1 METQLLRSMI
11 DEVAASLAQA
21 AESLA
26 GTQPAMAYQLNTL
39 AGTTRTL
46 AEGVI
51 AYHRDLFAAGR
62 DPVYLAINLG
72 RAIEGRPPM
81 DFAAPFNLSLCR
93 SEADHGTLL
102 RLLAVL
108 GKAPDAYC
116 ERSSM
121 YFAAGGLARVEGSRL
136 VVSGRYNIRAGYRA
150 SIELAADSAGSAA
163 LVLIDHA
170 ETLNRPREGNRPAPR
185 EWVMPAGTAGAVSM
199 LIAGAL
205 ALLGKEAWQ

>member
-26 GTQPAMAYQLNTL
+26 GTQPALAYQLNTL

-62 DPVYLAINLG
+62 DPVYLAINLS
-72 RAIEGRPPM
+72 RAIEGREPM
-81 DFAAPFNLSLCR
+81 QFAAPFQLAPCNSEAER
-93 SEADHGTLL
+93 SELV
-102 RLLAVL
+102 RLLAL
-108 GKAPDAYC
+108 LSRAPAAYS
-116 ERSSM
+116 EGTEV
-121 YFAAGGLARVEGSRL
+121 YFGAFGMAKVKGSRL
-136 VVSGRYNIRAGYRA
+136 VMGGRYNIRAGFRA
-150 SIELAADSAGSAA
+150 SIDLAAGAGAA
-163 LVLIDHA
+163 ELVLIDHA
-170 ETLNRPREGNRPAPR
+170 GSLTRNGDGLRSAPR
-185 EWVMPAGTAGAVSM
+185 EWIMPAGTAGAVTL